1 MTEYTTRALFVPA
14 AIVDNV
20 RGLCI
25 AQAGFD
31 AADRMFRTGLVPIGS
46 APGTEPIWYVTDGY
60 VATDFAPALDDPAVM
75 FAECEKKGIPV
86 SLAQCEAILSACI
99 VAPGGTAW
107 AVMAER
113 GWQLAT
119 SEESNA

>member
-1 MTEYTTRALFVPA
+1 MTDYTTRALFVPA
-14 AIVDNV
+14 AIVDDV

-31 AADRMFRTGLVPIGS
+31 AADGMFRTGLVPIGS
-46 APGTEPIWYVTDGY
+46 PPGTAPIWYVTDGY
-60 VATDFAPALDDPAVM
+60 VASEFAASLDDPAEMHKSCVD
-75 FAECEKKGIPV
+75 KGIPIP
-86 SLAQCEAILSACI
+86 LAQCEAILSACI

-113 GWQLAT
+113 GWELST
-119 SEESNA
+119 SVEALT